1 MERDRLQHRINCLA
15 TSRGKYIGDRNG
27 FRHIYLRFAFPF
39 NFSSLYRDHLRAL
52 LMISMDGIDVL
63 REAVQC
69 RKNFVR
75 LLSYCL
81 EFVSEFVYTL
91 VFYITQYIYI
101 YKTVQLHSEYRSTYT
116 WHEYTGPHQEHTVV
130 RRAPQPPPSTKQ
142 PSAKLQSAKSTEDE
156 NSEGPTLEPP
166 LPRRKKCPE
175 LAYRTHEF
183 ITAADGGGIDA
194 IDSNVVADK
203 VREVTATSALPPS
216 QLSKAI
222 SRISTEYR
230 LQFAWPRRPQLT
242 NGETQAPVPAAGVP
256 GGTTGPPRKSLSM
269 GALKQGMVPSGPAPV
284 HKKRPG
290 DFDHK
295 RDGVQASELE
305 PLVGGIGTDMID
317 GVVPEGDERE
327 EDLSDL
333 KVAFRGKKS
342 GRTVRISDNKVP
354 EKSKARPFPTAEVI
368 ELRRLADE
376 YKHRDWG
383 CGLAAEDE
391 ASLWKRVSS
400 NHALNALSL
409 ARPVHYTPSFSNE
422 KLVFITVVVT
432 VVLTTVVTSVTKEEK
447 EKENTRKVAPITT
460 MPPAGRPSSVQA
472 RPIHGIIQDDTKADT
487 DRAIARAR
495 KDFLIRH
502 HLDRTT
508 GVGDGALLPSPT
520 REKLEP
526 VIPRRRDDVKEHRD
540 EIQPRTKSSPKNS
553 PRTGRSQSLGPTVT
567 DRRSPKRQPPR
578 APSVTKDAKEKEKEM
593 KDKDKEHREK
603 SGEPERH
610 PRPSKLIRSGSGC
623 FSRGR
628 PRPTACFA
636 PQEAPASP
644 TSQMYVYCTWP
655 RTPAVPAVSHV
666 TSIRPKELYSS
677 IVLFLVQ
684 YVLAFLA
691 TTAPP
696 HRPLHHAKPTTTTNT
711 TNITVTTANNISAST
726 APVKRSPVKY
736 SVHMTVHHPPTSG
749 AAAAARPERGVKD
762 LSQRCRGANDEA
774 QAKLARGHPAAA
786 AAAAGDDPSSKSS
799 LDTRSAS
806 NRAATTAAQ
815 AMTAEPQVNGDVTGG
830 DSSVASTPPSQTTKV
845 VGPAPVTQASP
856 WLDDEPVVKSPP
868 EPTRVKSPEQMIM
881 RSPEPVNW
889 TVPLDTGKTF
899 TVTQNVR
906 EEPLTRPHSEAKTW
920 APSSVPSAP
929 QSAPPELAAQ
939 HKSQHSQH
947 SGYKSPESESVS
959 LGSFSGIN
967 GHKDLDSERDSP
979 LPTNAQDTPKDEKEI
994 TIVEE
999 TKERQSPE
1007 SIKSMTGTNLRRL
1020 EDPTFE
1026 IESKKEGGIPVAIT
1040 TAPVT
1045 TTSSTSPAPQSYR
1058 VLEAESSAQGT
1069 GGSSSSTVGTG
1080 SSTGGSTASGYHV
1093 LEAPTVVPGSA
1104 QRSAATDVL
1113 EKARNRFDKFWGKG
1127 NNGAEN

>member
-1 MERDRLQHRINCLA
+1 M
-15 TSRGKYIGDRNG
+15 IGSFWN
-27 FRHIYLRFAFPF
+27 LC
-39 NFSSLYRDHLRAL
+39 RACP
-52 LMISMDGIDVL
+52 SMPID
-63 REAVQC
+63 
-69 RKNFVR
+69 K
-75 LLSYCL
+75 
-81 EFVSEFVYTL
+81 
-91 VFYITQYIYI
+91 
-101 YKTVQLHSEYRSTYT
+101 QLHSEYRSTYT
-116 WHEYTGPHQEHTVV
+116 WHEYTGPHQEHTVI

-166 LPRRKKCPE
+166 LPRRKKCPA
-175 LAYRTHEF
+175 LAYKTHEF
-183 ITAADGGGIDA
+183 ITAADGGGIDT

-230 LQFAWPRRPQLT
+230 LQFAWPKRPQLT
-242 NGETQAPVPAAGVP
+242 NGETQAPVLAAGFP
-256 GGTTGPPRKSLSM
+256 GGTAGPPRKSLSM
-269 GALKQGMVPSGPAPV
+269 GALKQGMAPTGPAPV

-290 DFDHK
+290 DFGHK

-305 PLVGGIGTDMID
+305 PLVGRPDGID
-317 GVVPEGDERE
+317 GMVPEGDERE

-333 KVAFRGKKS
+333 KVAFR
-342 GRTVRISDNKVP
+342 
-354 EKSKARPFPTAEVI
+354 
-368 ELRRLADE
+368 
-376 YKHRDWG
+376 
-383 CGLAAEDE
+383 
-391 ASLWKRVSS
+391 
-400 NHALNALSL
+400 
-409 ARPVHYTPSFSNE
+409 
-422 KLVFITVVVT
+422 
-432 VVLTTVVTSVTKEEK
+432 SVTKEEK
-447 EKENTRKVAPITT
+447 EKENTRKVAPIAT
-460 MPPAGRPSSVQA
+460 MLPAGQPSSEQT
-472 RPIHGIIQDDTKADT
+472 RPIHGIMQEDMKADN
-487 DRAIARAR
+487 DRFRSR

-540 EIQPRTKSSPKNS
+540 EIQPRIKSSPKNS

-567 DRRSPKRQPPR
+567 DRRSPKRQVPR
-578 APSVTKDAKEKEKEM
+578 APSVTKDTKEKEKEI

-610 PRPSKLIRSGSGC
+610 PRP
-623 FSRGR
+623 
-628 PRPTACFA
+628 TAA
-636 PQEAPASP
+636 GPGQR
-644 TSQMYVYCTWP
+644 VRW
-655 RTPAVPAVSHV
+655 
-666 TSIRPKELYSS
+666 SIREPATT
-677 IVLFLVQ
+677 VP
-684 YVLAFLA
+684 LATGLSTPPIPPLPPPPSGPGPAPLHKRPPQVPHRKSFLA

-711 TNITVTTANNISAST
+711 TNITVTTANSISAST

-786 AAAAGDDPSSKSS
+786 AAAAGDVPSSKSS

-806 NRAATTAAQ
+806 NRAATTAVQ

-830 DSSVASTPPSQTTKV
+830 DSSVASTPPSQTTKAV
-845 VGPAPVTQASP
+845 APAPVTQGSP

-920 APSSVPSAP
+920 APSSLPSAP

-979 LPTNAQDTPKDEKEI
+979 LPTNVQDVPTKDEKEV
-994 TIVEE
+994 TDVEE

-1007 SIKSMTGTNLRRL
+1007 LSTKSVPGANLRRL

-1026 IESKKEGGIPVAIT
+1026 MERKREGGTPVAIT

-1045 TTSSTSPAPQSYR
+1045 TTSSTSPAPQQQSYR
-1058 VLEAESSAQGT
+1058 VFEAESSSQGG
-1069 GGSSSSTVGTG
+1069 GGSGSVGGTAG
-1080 SSTGGSTASGYHV
+1080 AGIGGSTGGSTASGYHV
-1093 LEAPTVVPGSA
+1093 LEAPAVIPGSA
-1104 QRSAATDVL
+1104 QRSSASDVL

-1127 NNGAEN
+1127 NGAEN

>member
-1 MERDRLQHRINCLA
+1 MPANKSNLSTPHKEKSGNGLTVA
-15 TSRGKYIGDRNG
+15 AVTSKKKKRPACV
-27 FRHIYLRFAFPF
+27 RHKKHCKQYL
-39 NFSSLYRDHLRAL
+39 
-52 LMISMDGIDVL
+52 
-63 REAVQC
+63 
-69 RKNFVR
+69 
-75 LLSYCL
+75 
-81 EFVSEFVYTL
+81 
-91 VFYITQYIYI
+91 
-101 YKTVQLHSEYRSTYT
+101 QLHSEYRSTYT
-116 WHEYTGPHQEHTVV
+116 WHEYTGPHQEHAVV
-130 RRAPQPPPSTKQ
+130 RRAPQPPLSTKQ

-175 LAYRTHEF
+175 LAYKTHEF

-203 VREVTATSALPPS
+203 EVTSTLPPS

-230 LQFAWPRRPQLT
+230 LQFAWPRKPQLM
-242 NGETQAPVPAAGVP
+242 NGEAQVPVSAAGVSA
-256 GGTTGPPRKSLSM
+256 GTTCPPRKSLSM
-269 GALKQGMVPSGPAPV
+269 GALKQGMTITGPAPV

-295 RDGVQASELE
+295 RDGIQASELE
-305 PLVGGIGTDMID
+305 PLVGSGMDTID

-327 EDLSDL
+327 EDLPDL
-333 KVAFRGKKS
+333 KITFR
-342 GRTVRISDNKVP
+342 
-354 EKSKARPFPTAEVI
+354 
-368 ELRRLADE
+368 
-376 YKHRDWG
+376 
-383 CGLAAEDE
+383 
-391 ASLWKRVSS
+391 
-400 NHALNALSL
+400 
-409 ARPVHYTPSFSNE
+409 
-422 KLVFITVVVT
+422 
-432 VVLTTVVTSVTKEEK
+432 SVTKEEK
-447 EKENTRKVAPITT
+447 EKENRKVAPIANMIAT

-472 RPIHGIIQDDTKADT
+472 RPVHGILQDDTKADN

-526 VIPRRRDDVKEHRD
+526 VIPRRRDDIKEHRD

-553 PRTGRSQSLGPTVT
+553 PKTGRSQSLGPTVT
-567 DRRSPKRQPPR
+567 DRRSPKRQPTR
-578 APSVTKDAKEKEKEM
+578 APSVTKDAKEKEKET
-593 KDKDKEHREK
+593 KDKEQREK
-603 SGEPERH
+603 SNERERH
-610 PRPSKLIRSGSGC
+610 PRP
-623 FSRGR
+623 
-628 PRPTACFA
+628 T
-636 PQEAPASP
+636 
-644 TSQMYVYCTWP
+644 
-655 RTPAVPAVSHV
+655 
-666 TSIRPKELYSS
+666 
-677 IVLFLVQ
+677 
-684 YVLAFLA
+684 FLA
-691 TTAPP
+691 TTALP
-696 HRPLHHAKPTTTTNT
+696 HRPLHHAKPTTTIITNT
-711 TNITVTTANNISAST
+711 TTTVTTTANSTSASI
-726 APVKRSPVKY
+726 APVKRSPVKH
-736 SVHMTVHHPPTSG
+736 SVHTTVHHPPTSS

-762 LSQRCRGANDEA
+762 LSQRCRSANDEV

-786 AAAAGDDPSSKSS
+786 AAAAASNDPSSKSS

-806 NRAATTAAQ
+806 NQAATAVVR
-815 AMTAEPQVNGDVTGG
+815 AMTAEPQVNGDVIGG
-830 DSSVASTPPSQTTKV
+830 DSSIASTPPSQTHATTTMS
-845 VGPAPVTQASP
+845 ATQASP

-906 EEPLTRPHSEAKTW
+906 EEPLMRPHSEAKTW

-979 LPTNAQDTPKDEKEI
+979 LPTNIQDTLTKTEKI
-994 TIVEE
+994 TDIVEE

-1007 SIKSMTGTNLRRL
+1007 SLVKPAAGTRCL
-1020 EDPTFE
+1020 EDPASE
-1026 IESKKEGGIPVAIT
+1026 MEKKKDNVPTTIT
-1040 TAPVT
+1040 KMLV
-1045 TTSSTSPAPQSYR
+1045 TTSSSTSHAPQQSYR
-1058 VLEAESSAQGT
+1058 ILEAESSPQDT
-1069 GGSSSSTVGTG
+1069 GGTTSTG
-1080 SSTGGSTASGYHV
+1080 SSTMSGYHV
-1093 LEAPTVVPGSA
+1093 LEAPAVGPDST
-1104 QRSAATDVL
+1104 QRSAASDVL

-1127 NNGAEN
+1127 NNGTEN

>member
-1 MERDRLQHRINCLA
+1 M
-15 TSRGKYIGDRNG
+15 IGSFWN
-27 FRHIYLRFAFPF
+27 LC
-39 NFSSLYRDHLRAL
+39 RACP
-52 LMISMDGIDVL
+52 SMPID
-63 REAVQC
+63 
-69 RKNFVR
+69 K
-75 LLSYCL
+75 
-81 EFVSEFVYTL
+81 
-91 VFYITQYIYI
+91 
-101 YKTVQLHSEYRSTYT
+101 QLHSEYKSTYT

-175 LAYRTHEF
+175 LAYKTHEF
-183 ITAADGGGIDA
+183 ITAADGGGIDT

-230 LQFAWPRRPQLT
+230 LQFAWPKRSQLT
-242 NGETQAPVPAAGVP
+242 NGETQAPVLAAGFP
-256 GGTTGPPRKSLSM
+256 GGTAGPPRKSLSM
-269 GALKQGMVPSGPAPV
+269 GALKQGMAPTGPAPV

-290 DFDHK
+290 DFGHK

-305 PLVGGIGTDMID
+305 PLVGRPDGID
-317 GVVPEGDERE
+317 GMVPEGDERE

-333 KVAFRGKKS
+333 KVAFR
-342 GRTVRISDNKVP
+342 
-354 EKSKARPFPTAEVI
+354 
-368 ELRRLADE
+368 
-376 YKHRDWG
+376 
-383 CGLAAEDE
+383 
-391 ASLWKRVSS
+391 
-400 NHALNALSL
+400 
-409 ARPVHYTPSFSNE
+409 
-422 KLVFITVVVT
+422 
-432 VVLTTVVTSVTKEEK
+432 SVTKEEK
-447 EKENTRKVAPITT
+447 EKENTRKVVPIAT
-460 MPPAGRPSSVQA
+460 MLPAGQPSSEQT
-472 RPIHGIIQDDTKADT
+472 RPIRGIMQEDMKADN
-487 DRAIARAR
+487 DRFRSR

-540 EIQPRTKSSPKNS
+540 EIQPRIKSSPKNS
-553 PRTGRSQSLGPTVT
+553 PRTGRSQSLGPTVA
-567 DRRSPKRQPPR
+567 DRRSPKRQVPR
-578 APSVTKDAKEKEKEM
+578 APSVTKDTKEKEKEI
-593 KDKDKEHREK
+593 KNKDKEHREK

-610 PRPSKLIRSGSGC
+610 PRP
-623 FSRGR
+623 
-628 PRPTACFA
+628 TAA
-636 PQEAPASP
+636 GPGQR
-644 TSQMYVYCTWP
+644 VRW
-655 RTPAVPAVSHV
+655 
-666 TSIRPKELYSS
+666 SIREPATIYT
-677 IVLFLVQ
+677 VP
-684 YVLAFLA
+684 LATGLSTPPIPLLPPPPSGPGLAPLHKRPPQVPHRKSFLA

-711 TNITVTTANNISAST
+711 TNITVTTANSISAST

-762 LSQRCRGANDEA
+762 LSQRCRGANDEV
-774 QAKLARGHPAAA
+774 QAKLVRGHPAAA
-786 AAAAGDDPSSKSS
+786 AAAAGDVPSSKSS

-806 NRAATTAAQ
+806 NRAATTAVQ

-830 DSSVASTPPSQTTKV
+830 DSSVASTPPSQTKKAV
-845 VGPAPVTQASP
+845 APAPVTQGSP

-920 APSSVPSAP
+920 APSSLPSAP

-979 LPTNAQDTPKDEKEI
+979 LPTNVQDVLPTKDEKEV
-994 TIVEE
+994 TDVEE

-1007 SIKSMTGTNLRRL
+1007 LSIKSMPGANLRRL

-1026 IESKKEGGIPVAIT
+1026 VESKREGGTPVAIT

-1045 TTSSTSPAPQSYR
+1045 TTSSTSPASQQQSYR
-1058 VLEAESSAQGT
+1058 VLEAESSSQGG
-1069 GGSSSSTVGTG
+1069 GGSGNVGGTTG
-1080 SSTGGSTASGYHV
+1080 IGGSTASGYHV
-1093 LEAPTVVPGSA
+1093 LEAPAVVPGSA
-1104 QRSAATDVL
+1104 QRSSASDVL

-1127 NNGAEN
+1127 NGAEN

>member
-1 MERDRLQHRINCLA
+1 M
-15 TSRGKYIGDRNG
+15 IGSFWN
-27 FRHIYLRFAFPF
+27 LC
-39 NFSSLYRDHLRAL
+39 RACP
-52 LMISMDGIDVL
+52 SMPID
-63 REAVQC
+63 
-69 RKNFVR
+69 K
-75 LLSYCL
+75 
-81 EFVSEFVYTL
+81 
-91 VFYITQYIYI
+91 
-101 YKTVQLHSEYRSTYT
+101 QLHSEYRSTYT

-175 LAYRTHEF
+175 LAYKTHEF

-242 NGETQAPVPAAGVP
+242 NGETQVPVPAAGVP

-305 PLVGGIGTDMID
+305 PLVGGTGTDMID

-333 KVAFRGKKS
+333 KVAFR
-342 GRTVRISDNKVP
+342 
-354 EKSKARPFPTAEVI
+354 
-368 ELRRLADE
+368 
-376 YKHRDWG
+376 
-383 CGLAAEDE
+383 
-391 ASLWKRVSS
+391 
-400 NHALNALSL
+400 
-409 ARPVHYTPSFSNE
+409 
-422 KLVFITVVVT
+422 
-432 VVLTTVVTSVTKEEK
+432 SVTKEEK
-447 EKENTRKVAPITT
+447 EKENTRKVAPIAI

-593 KDKDKEHREK
+593 KDKDKEHKEK
-603 SGEPERH
+603 NGEPERH
-610 PRPSKLIRSGSGC
+610 PRP
-623 FSRGR
+623 
-628 PRPTACFA
+628 
-636 PQEAPASP
+636 
-644 TSQMYVYCTWP
+644 
-655 RTPAVPAVSHV
+655 
-666 TSIRPKELYSS
+666 
-677 IVLFLVQ
+677 
-684 YVLAFLA
+684 
-691 TTAPP
+691 
-696 HRPLHHAKPTTTTNT
+696 
-711 TNITVTTANNISAST
+711 
-726 APVKRSPVKY
+726 
-736 SVHMTVHHPPTSG
+736 
-749 AAAAARPERGVKD
+749 
-762 LSQRCRGANDEA
+762 
-774 QAKLARGHPAAA
+774 
-786 AAAAGDDPSSKSS
+786 
-799 LDTRSAS
+799 
-806 NRAATTAAQ
+806 
-815 AMTAEPQVNGDVTGG
+815 MTAEPQVNGDVTGG
-830 DSSVASTPPSQTTKV
+830 DSSVASTPPSQTIKT

-979 LPTNAQDTPKDEKEI
+979 LPTNVQDTPTKDEKEI
-994 TIVEE
+994 TDVVEE

-1007 SIKSMTGTNLRRL
+1007 SSIKSVIGTNLRRL

-1026 IESKKEGGIPVAIT
+1026 MESKREGGIPVAIT

-1045 TTSSTSPAPQSYR
+1045 TTSSTSPALQSYR
-1058 VLEAESSAQGT
+1058 VLEAESPGQGT
-1069 GGSSSSTVGTG
+1069 GGSSSSTAGTG
-1080 SSTGGSTASGYHV
+1080 SSIGGSTTGGYHV

>member
-1 MERDRLQHRINCLA
+1 MMPANKSNLSTPRKEK
-15 TSRGKYIGDRNG
+15 SGNG
-27 FRHIYLRFAFPF
+27 LVAASTVAANAAAKKKKRSSCVKHKKHCKQYL
-39 NFSSLYRDHLRAL
+39 
-52 LMISMDGIDVL
+52 
-63 REAVQC
+63 
-69 RKNFVR
+69 
-75 LLSYCL
+75 
-81 EFVSEFVYTL
+81 
-91 VFYITQYIYI
+91 
-101 YKTVQLHSEYRSTYT
+101 QLHSEYRSTYT

-166 LPRRKKCPE
+166 LPRRKKYPE
-175 LAYRTHEF
+175 LAYKTHEF

-194 IDSNVVADK
+194 VDSNVVADK

-242 NGETQAPVPAAGVP
+242 NGETLAPVPAAGGP
-256 GGTTGPPRKSLSM
+256 TGTAGPPRKSLSM
-269 GALKQGMVPSGPAPV
+269 GALKQGMAPSGPAPV

-305 PLVGGIGTDMID
+305 PLVGGTGTDTID
-317 GVVPEGDERE
+317 GTVPEGDERE

-333 KVAFRGKKS
+333 KITFRGKRS
-342 GRTVRISDNKVP
+342 DRTVRISDDKGP
-354 EKSKARPFPTAEVI
+354 GKSQAKPFPTAEVI

-409 ARPVHYTPSFSNE
+409 AR
-422 KLVFITVVVT
+422 
-432 VVLTTVVTSVTKEEK
+432 SVTKEEK
-447 EKENTRKVAPITT
+447 EKENTRKVAPIATMVT

-472 RPIHGIIQDDTKADT
+472 RPIHGILQDDIKADN

-526 VIPRRRDDVKEHRD
+526 VIPRRREDTKEHRD

-578 APSVTKDAKEKEKEM
+578 APSVMKDAKFAKEKEKET
-593 KDKDKEHREK
+593 KDKEKEQKER

-610 PRPSKLIRSGSGC
+610 PRPRVAAGVSAATGPSRVRWSIREPS
-623 FSRGR
+623 
-628 PRPTACFA
+628 T
-636 PQEAPASP
+636 
-644 TSQMYVYCTWP
+644 
-655 RTPAVPAVSHV
+655 V
-666 TSIRPKELYSS
+666 TS
-677 IVLFLVQ
+677 
-684 YVLAFLA
+684 A
-691 TTAPP
+691 TGLSTGVPP
-696 HRPLHHAKPTTTTNT
+696 IPPLPPPPPGPGPAPLH
-711 TNITVTTANNISAST
+711 
-726 APVKRSPVKY
+726 RR
-736 SVHMTVHHPPTSG
+736 PP
-749 AAAAARPERGVKD
+749 
-762 LSQRCRGANDEA
+762 
-774 QAKLARGHPAAA
+774 QAHRKL
-786 AAAAGDDPSSKSS
+786 
-799 LDTRSAS
+799 
-806 NRAATTAAQ
+806 
-815 AMTAEPQVNGDVTGG
+815 TAEPQVNGDVTGG
-830 DSSVASTPPSQTTKV
+830 DSSVASTPPSQTTQA
-845 VGPAPVTQASP
+845 PAPATASP

-979 LPTNAQDTPKDEKEI
+979 LPTTAPDTLTKREKEVAD
-994 TIVEE
+994 TAEE

-1007 SIKSMTGTNLRRL
+1007 PSIKPVAGTYLRCL
-1020 EDPTFE
+1020 EDPMFE
-1026 IESKKEGGIPVAIT
+1026 LERKKQESGRLPTTT
-1040 TAPVT
+1040 TAPMTTSMT
-1045 TTSSTSPAPQSYR
+1045 TTTTTTTTTTAPSPAPQQSYR
-1058 VLEAESSAQGT
+1058 VLEAESPQT
-1069 GGSSSSTVGTG
+1069 GGGGGTAG
-1080 SSTGGSTASGYHV
+1080 AGDTPVTTGSTAGGYHV
-1093 LEAPTVVPGSA
+1093 LEASPVVPGSA
-1104 QRSAATDVL
+1104 QRSAASDVL

-1127 NNGAEN
+1127 NNDTEN

>member
-1 MERDRLQHRINCLA
+1 MPANKSNLSTPRKEKSGNGLIPA
-15 TSRGKYIGDRNG
+15 STPTVAAASRKKKRSAYGSVK
-27 FRHIYLRFAFPF
+27 HKKHCKQYL
-39 NFSSLYRDHLRAL
+39 
-52 LMISMDGIDVL
+52 
-63 REAVQC
+63 
-69 RKNFVR
+69 
-75 LLSYCL
+75 
-81 EFVSEFVYTL
+81 
-91 VFYITQYIYI
+91 
-101 YKTVQLHSEYRSTYT
+101 QLHSEYRSTYT
-116 WHEYTGPHQEHTVV
+116 WHEYTGPQEHMVV
-130 RRAPQPPPSTKQ
+130 RRAPQPPSTKQ

-166 LPRRKKCPE
+166 LPRRKKCPA

-183 ITAADGGGIDA
+183 ITAADGGGIDV

-203 VREVTATSALPPS
+203 EVTVTSALPPS

-230 LQFAWPRRPQLT
+230 LQFAWPRKQQLM
-242 NGETQAPVPAAGVP
+242 NGETQAPIPAAGGP
-256 GGTTGPPRKSLSM
+256 TGTAGPPRKSLSM
-269 GALKQGMVPSGPAPV
+269 GALKQGMAPTGLAPV

-290 DFDHK
+290 DFNHK

-305 PLVGGIGTDMID
+305 PLVGGIGTDTID
-317 GVVPEGDERE
+317 GAVPEGDERD

-333 KVAFRGKKS
+333 KITFRSKKYDK
-342 GRTVRISDNKVP
+342 TVRISDRAGKGP
-354 EKSKARPFPTAEVI
+354 GKSQVKPFPTAEMI

-383 CGLAAEDE
+383 CGLAEDE
-391 ASLWKRVSS
+391 ASLWKQVSS

-409 ARPVHYTPSFSNE
+409 AR
-422 KLVFITVVVT
+422 
-432 VVLTTVVTSVTKEEK
+432 SVTKEEK
-447 EKENTRKVAPITT
+447 EKENTRKVMPIASMVTA

-472 RPIHGIIQDDTKADT
+472 RPIYGILQDDTKTDN

-526 VIPRRRDDVKEHRD
+526 VIPRRREDVKEHRD

-567 DRRSPKRQPPR
+567 DRRSPKRQPAR
-578 APSVTKDAKEKEKEM
+578 APSISKDAKEKEKET
-593 KDKDKEHREK
+593 KDKDKDQRER
-603 SGEPERH
+603 SGERERH
-610 PRPSKLIRSGSGC
+610 PRPTG
-623 FSRGR
+623 
-628 PRPTACFA
+628 
-636 PQEAPASP
+636 
-644 TSQMYVYCTWP
+644 
-655 RTPAVPAVSHV
+655 VS
-666 TSIRPKELYSS
+666 
-677 IVLFLVQ
+677 
-684 YVLAFLA
+684 
-691 TTAPP
+691 
-696 HRPLHHAKPTTTTNT
+696 
-711 TNITVTTANNISAST
+711 
-726 APVKRSPVKY
+726 
-736 SVHMTVHHPPTSG
+736 
-749 AAAAARPERGVKD
+749 
-762 LSQRCRGANDEA
+762 
-774 QAKLARGHPAAA
+774 
-786 AAAAGDDPSSKSS
+786 AAAGPGQRVRWSIREPATPVSSATGLSTPSIPPLPPPPSGPKPAPP
-799 LDTRSAS
+799 R
-806 NRAATTAAQ
+806 RRPPQ
-815 AMTAEPQVNGDVTGG
+815 AVHRKLTAEPQLNGDVTGG
-830 DSSVASTPPSQTTKV
+830 DSSVASTPPSQTTQ
-845 VGPAPVTQASP
+845 GPPASTAQPSP

-979 LPTNAQDTPKDEKEI
+979 LPASAQDPPTMPEKVI
-994 TIVEE
+994 DIVEE

-1007 SIKSMTGTNLRRL
+1007 PSTKPATNLKRL
-1020 EDPTFE
+1020 EDPTFQVE
-1026 IESKKEGGIPVAIT
+1026 KKESGVPMT
-1040 TAPVT
+1040 TAT
-1045 TTSSTSPAPQSYR
+1045 TTTTVTSSASPQQQQQSYR
-1058 VLEAESSAQGT
+1058 ILEAESSPQSG
-1069 GGSSSSTVGTG
+1069 GGSASGGGNG
-1080 SSTGGSTASGYHV
+1080 SGSTISGYHV
-1093 LEAPTVVPGSA
+1093 LEAPAIVPGSA
-1104 QRSAATDVL
+1104 QRSTASDVL

-1127 NNGAEN
+1127 NNGNTEN

>member
-1 MERDRLQHRINCLA
+1 MPANKSNLSTPRKEKPGDKLYTLA
-15 TSRGKYIGDRNG
+15 TSVAANASKKKKRSSSFVKHKHYAQ
-27 FRHIYLRFAFPF
+27 YL
-39 NFSSLYRDHLRAL
+39 
-52 LMISMDGIDVL
+52 
-63 REAVQC
+63 
-69 RKNFVR
+69 
-75 LLSYCL
+75 
-81 EFVSEFVYTL
+81 
-91 VFYITQYIYI
+91 
-101 YKTVQLHSEYRSTYT
+101 QLHSEYRSTYT

-175 LAYRTHEF
+175 LAYKTHEF

-256 GGTTGPPRKSLSM
+256 AGTTGPPRKSLSM

-295 RDGVQASELE
+295 RDGLQASELE
-305 PLVGGIGTDMID
+305 PLVGGTGTDMID

-333 KVAFRGKKS
+333 KVAFR
-342 GRTVRISDNKVP
+342 
-354 EKSKARPFPTAEVI
+354 
-368 ELRRLADE
+368 
-376 YKHRDWG
+376 
-383 CGLAAEDE
+383 
-391 ASLWKRVSS
+391 
-400 NHALNALSL
+400 
-409 ARPVHYTPSFSNE
+409 
-422 KLVFITVVVT
+422 
-432 VVLTTVVTSVTKEEK
+432 SVTKEEK
-447 EKENTRKVAPITT
+447 EKENTRKVAPIAT

-472 RPIHGIIQDDTKADT
+472 RPIHGIMQDETKADT

-610 PRPSKLIRSGSGC
+610 PRP
-623 FSRGR
+623 
-628 PRPTACFA
+628 TAA
-636 PQEAPASP
+636 GPGQR
-644 TSQMYVYCTWP
+644 VRW
-655 RTPAVPAVSHV
+655 
-666 TSIRPKELYSS
+666 SIREPATTVPPATGLSTPPIPPLPPPPSGPGPAPLHKRPPQVPHRKS
-677 IVLFLVQ
+677 
-684 YVLAFLA
+684 FLA

-774 QAKLARGHPAAA
+774 QAKLARGHS
-786 AAAAGDDPSSKSS
+786 AGDDPSSKSS

-830 DSSVASTPPSQTTKV
+830 DSSVASTPPSQTTKA

-856 WLDDEPVVKSPP
+856 WLNDEPVVKSPP

-979 LPTNAQDTPKDEKEI
+979 LPTNAQDTPTKDEKEI
-994 TIVEE
+994 TDVVEE

-1007 SIKSMTGTNLRRL
+1007 SIKSVTGTNLRRL

-1026 IESKKEGGIPVAIT
+1026 MESKREGSIPVAIT

-1045 TTSSTSPAPQSYR
+1045 TTSSTSSAPQSYR
-1058 VLEAESSAQGT
+1058 VLEAESPAQGT
-1069 GGSSSSTVGTG
+1069 GGSSSSTAGTG
-1080 SSTGGSTASGYHV
+1080 SSTGGSTAGGYHV

>member
-1 MERDRLQHRINCLA
+1 MPANKSNLSTPRKEKPGDKLYTLA
-15 TSRGKYIGDRNG
+15 TSVAANASKKKKRSSSFVKHKHYAQ
-27 FRHIYLRFAFPF
+27 YL
-39 NFSSLYRDHLRAL
+39 
-52 LMISMDGIDVL
+52 
-63 REAVQC
+63 
-69 RKNFVR
+69 
-75 LLSYCL
+75 
-81 EFVSEFVYTL
+81 
-91 VFYITQYIYI
+91 
-101 YKTVQLHSEYRSTYT
+101 QLHSEYRSTYT

-242 NGETQAPVPAAGVP
+242 NGETQAPVAAAGFP

-305 PLVGGIGTDMID
+305 PLVGGTGTDMID

-342 GRTVRISDNKVP
+342 GRTVRISDNKVT

-409 ARPVHYTPSFSNE
+409 AR
-422 KLVFITVVVT
+422 
-432 VVLTTVVTSVTKEEK
+432 SVTKEEK
-447 EKENTRKVAPITT
+447 EKENTRKVAPIAT

-472 RPIHGIIQDDTKADT
+472 RPIHGILQDDTKADT

-603 SGEPERH
+603 SEPERH
-610 PRPSKLIRSGSGC
+610 PRP
-623 FSRGR
+623 
-628 PRPTACFA
+628 TAA
-636 PQEAPASP
+636 GPGQR
-644 TSQMYVYCTWP
+644 VRW
-655 RTPAVPAVSHV
+655 
-666 TSIRPKELYSS
+666 SIREPATTVPPATGLSTPPIPPLPPPPSGPGPAPLHKRPPQVPHRKS
-677 IVLFLVQ
+677 
-684 YVLAFLA
+684 FLA

-830 DSSVASTPPSQTTKV
+830 DSSVASTPPSQTTKA

-979 LPTNAQDTPKDEKEI
+979 LPTNAQDTPTKDGKEI
-994 TIVEE
+994 TDVVEE

-1007 SIKSMTGTNLRRL
+1007 SSIKSVTGTNLRRL

-1026 IESKKEGGIPVAIT
+1026 MESKREGGIPVAIT

-1058 VLEAESSAQGT
+1058 VLEAESPAQGT
-1069 GGSSSSTVGTG
+1069 GGSSSSTAGTG
-1080 SSTGGSTASGYHV
+1080 SSTGGSTAGGYHV

>member
-1 MERDRLQHRINCLA
+1 MPANKSNLSTPRKEKPGDKLYTLA
-15 TSRGKYIGDRNG
+15 TSVAANTSKKKKRSSSFVKHKHYAQ
-27 FRHIYLRFAFPF
+27 YL
-39 NFSSLYRDHLRAL
+39 
-52 LMISMDGIDVL
+52 
-63 REAVQC
+63 
-69 RKNFVR
+69 
-75 LLSYCL
+75 
-81 EFVSEFVYTL
+81 
-91 VFYITQYIYI
+91 
-101 YKTVQLHSEYRSTYT
+101 QLHSEYRSTYT

-130 RRAPQPPPSTKQ
+130 RRAPQPPPSR
-142 PSAKLQSAKSTEDE
+142 
-156 NSEGPTLEPP
+156 PTLEPP

-305 PLVGGIGTDMID
+305 PLVGGTGTDMID

-333 KVAFRGKKS
+333 KVAFR
-342 GRTVRISDNKVP
+342 
-354 EKSKARPFPTAEVI
+354 
-368 ELRRLADE
+368 
-376 YKHRDWG
+376 
-383 CGLAAEDE
+383 
-391 ASLWKRVSS
+391 
-400 NHALNALSL
+400 
-409 ARPVHYTPSFSNE
+409 
-422 KLVFITVVVT
+422 
-432 VVLTTVVTSVTKEEK
+432 SVTKEEK
-447 EKENTRKVAPITT
+447 EKENTRKVAPITI

-472 RPIHGIIQDDTKADT
+472 RPIHGIIQDDTKTDT

-593 KDKDKEHREK
+593 KDKDKEHKEK

-610 PRPSKLIRSGSGC
+610 PRP
-623 FSRGR
+623 
-628 PRPTACFA
+628 T
-636 PQEAPASP
+636 
-644 TSQMYVYCTWP
+644 
-655 RTPAVPAVSHV
+655 
-666 TSIRPKELYSS
+666 
-677 IVLFLVQ
+677 
-684 YVLAFLA
+684 FLA

-749 AAAAARPERGVKD
+749 AAAAAKPERGVKD

-830 DSSVASTPPSQTTKV
+830 DSSVASTPPSQTIKA

-979 LPTNAQDTPKDEKEI
+979 LPTNAQDTPTKDEKEI
-994 TIVEE
+994 ADVVEE
-999 TKERQSPE
+999 KERQSPE
-1007 SIKSMTGTNLRRL
+1007 SSIKSVTGTNLRRL

-1026 IESKKEGGIPVAIT
+1026 MESKREGGIPVAIT

-1045 TTSSTSPAPQSYR
+1045 TTSSTSPALQSYR
-1058 VLEAESSAQGT
+1058 VLEAESPAQGTT
-1069 GGSSSSTVGTG
+1069 GGSSSSTAGTG
-1080 SSTGGSTASGYHV
+1080 SSTGGSTAGGYHV